1 MEVWFSQR
9 KIGMRILEEGRADAR
24 RQKQHH
30 MSSTNTCYVQ
40 GAAHAVGDMM
50 VKKSHPSPQGTD
62 IVGETKKS
70 KLTNAFR
77 TADCN
82 KLYERHRQ
90 GTEIGNTWN
99 RIVREAATFKQSQH
113 KKQFR

>member
-82 KLYERHRQ
+82 KLYEKTQAR
-90 GTEIGNTWN
+90 N
-99 RIVREAATFKQSQH
+99 
-113 KKQFR
+113 